1 MAEHI
6 RVTIDGQTIEVEEG
20 MTILEV
26 ARRVG
31 IYIPTLCYVPRLEP
45 YGGCRLCLVEVE
57 GHRRLETSCTTPV
70 VDGMVIKTNTPQV
83 QETRR
88 EVLELIISDHPYEC
102 LICPKA
108 AEGNRCPPFSVCL
121 KDTAVTDRCL
131 ICPKN
136 TRCELQQVVDYIG
149 VRRERFVGEL
159 RPIKLERSN
168 PFFEYEPSRCV
179 LCTRC
184 VRICEEVRGVGA
196 LDVAYRGF
204 QRAIVTAYEVTMPD
218 SNCEFCGQCV
228 LICPT
233 AALTKR
239 SYKLLGWP
247 DHSVRTVC
255 PYCGCGCEI
264 ELELKGD
271 RIVGVTPVEQSPV
284 NEGCLCVKG
293 HFGYDFIQSPER
305 LTQPLLRRPTGSM
318 GPIEWDQALDTV
330 VENLERV
337 VAEHGPDAVAVI
349 SSAKITNEE
358 NYLAQKFARACLGT
372 NNIDQCAQL
381 CHAPTLLALSSA
393 LGYGAMTNSLTDLQE
408 AGCILVIGSNT
419 TETHPIAAL
428 KIKAAVRHGARL
440 IVVNPRRT
448 KLERFA
454 ELVLHPRP
462 GTDTALLAGM
472 MRVIMEEDL
481 YDGAFLSRWCLGLHD
496 FVLSLQEFD
505 VPRVSE
511 ITGVPVADIVAAAR
525 LYASGGEDERHHLP
539 EAEFVH
545 PHPTPRKPVS
555 AIVYGTGITH
565 HHGALNAVRALLDL
579 ALLTGNLGK
588 RGAGVNPLAG
598 QNNVQGACDMGA
610 LPHFLPGYQRL
621 DDEEVRTRFRRLWG
635 VELPARPGRTL
646 PEIFEGIHQGSIK
659 ALYIIGAN
667 PMLSEPDLAFV
678 EECLRALDF
687 LVVQDITL
695 TETARLAHVVLP
707 GTSFAEKDG
716 TFTNTERRV
725 QRVRQ
730 AIAPVGDSKPDWW
743 IITELGR
750 RFTARRQD
758 REPAES
764 SSPFGTWDYSHPA
777 VVMVEIASLTPV
789 YEGIGY
795 ERLEGEGVQWPCTSY
810 FHPGTPVLYREG
822 LPHKVRL
829 WPLEYAPLQ
838 VQTSDEYPFLLITGR
853 ELLHYHTDKMT
864 CRSLGIMEIRPESLV
879 EINPEDAEALGIGER
894 ELVRVISPQGEVEA
908 VASLSDRSPR
918 GTVFMTFHFEK
929 SPVNRLIGHAF
940 DALSQSPELKAC
952 AVRVEPVER
961 FG

>member
-1 MAEHI
+1 MAERV

-20 MTILEV
+20 TTILEA
-26 ARRVG
+26 ARMAE
-31 IYIPTLCYVPRLEP
+31 IYIPTLCYDPRLQP
-45 YGGCRLCLVEVE
+45 YGGCRLCLVEVQ
-57 GHRRLETSCTTPV
+57 GHRGLETSCTTPV
-70 VDGMVIKTNTPQV
+70 ADGMVIGTNTRQV
-83 QETRR
+83 KETRR

-102 LICPKA
+102 LICPRA
-108 AEGNRCPPFSVCL
+108 VEGNRCPPFSVCL
-121 KDTAVTDRCL
+121 KDTVVTDRCL

-136 TRCELQQVVDYIG
+136 THCELQKVVDYVG
-149 VRRERFVGEL
+149 VRRERFAGEL

-168 PFFEYEPSRCV
+168 PFFEYEPSKCI

-184 VRICEEVRGVGA
+184 VRVCEELRGVGA

-204 QRAIVTAYEVTMPD
+204 QRAIVTAYEVPMPD

-239 SYKLLGWP
+239 SFRLLGLP

-271 RIVGVTPVEQSPV
+271 RVVGVTPVEKSPV

-293 HFGYDFIQSPER
+293 HFGYDFIQSKER

-318 GPIEWDQALDTV
+318 VPIGWDQALDTV
-330 VENLERV
+330 VENLARI

-372 NNIDQCAQL
+372 NNVDQCAQF
-381 CHAPTLLALSSA
+381 CHAPTLMALSPA
-393 LGYGAMTNSLTDLQE
+393 LGYGAMTNSLADLQE

-440 IVVNPRRT
+440 IVVNPRQT

-462 GTDTALLAGM
+462 GSDAALLAGM

-481 YDGAFLSRWCLGLHD
+481 YDGAFLSRWCMGLHD
-496 FVLSLQEFD
+496 FVLSLQDFD
-505 VPRVSE
+505 ADRVSE
-511 ITGVPVADIVAAAR
+511 VTGVPAGDIIAAAR
-525 LYASGGEDERHHLP
+525 LYASGGQDERHYLP
-539 EAEFVH
+539 EVEFVH
-545 PHPTPRKPVS
+545 PHPTPRQPAS

-565 HHGALNAVRALLDL
+565 HHGALNAVRAILDL

-588 RGAGVNPLAG
+588 RGTGVNPLAG

-610 LPHFLPGYQRL
+610 LPNFLPGYQRL
-621 DDEEVRTRFRRLWG
+621 DDEEARARFQRLWG
-635 VELPARPGRTL
+635 VELPTAPGRAM
-646 PEIFEGIHQGSIK
+646 PEIFEGIRQGSIR

-667 PMLSEPDLAFV
+667 PLLSEPDLAFV
-678 EECLRALDF
+678 EECLRSLEF

-695 TETARLAHVVLP
+695 TETARLAHIVLP
-707 GTSFAEKDG
+707 GTSFAEKEG

-725 QRVRQ
+725 QRVRK

-750 RFTARRQD
+750 RFVARWKTEGVG
-758 REPAES
+758 EP
-764 SSPFGTWDYSHPA
+764 SSPFSTWGYSHPA
-777 VVMVEIASLTPV
+777 VVMVEIASLASI

-795 ERLEGEGVQWPCTSY
+795 ERLEVEGVQWPCTSS
-810 FHPGTPVLYREG
+810 FHPGTPILYRDG

-829 WPLEYAPLQ
+829 WPVEYAPLG
-838 VQTSDEYPFLLITGR
+838 VQTGDEYPFLLITGR

-879 EINPEDAEALGIGER
+879 EIHPEDAEALGIGDR
-894 ELVRVISPQGEVEA
+894 EPVRVISARGEVDA
-908 VASLSDRSPR
+908 VASLTERSSR

-940 DALSQSPELKAC
+940 DPLTKSPELKAC
-952 AVRVEPVER
+952 AVRVEAYQS
-961 FG
+961 